1 MSGSAMADEGLRPTL
16 SKALLLAVIIEYS
29 GWVNVLVMLQQVSTL
44 STICFHYW
52 DQVLLTSTTKL
63 CSIKGKTSPV
73 VLAVSAW
80 VKQYIY
86 IFSTPSASSSYV
98 VVVSLPI
105 LPQNIIMLGIKLYCS
120 ILLGHNG
127 LWHIFII

>member
-1 MSGSAMADEGLRPTL
+1 MSGSAMADEGLRPT
-16 SKALLLAVIIEYS
+16 
-29 GWVNVLVMLQQVSTL
+29 
-44 STICFHYW
+44 
-52 DQVLLTSTTKL
+52 L

-98 VVVSLPI
+98 VVVPLPI
-105 LPQNIIMLGIKLYCS
+105 LPQNIIMLGIKL
-120 ILLGHNG
+120 
-127 LWHIFII
+127 